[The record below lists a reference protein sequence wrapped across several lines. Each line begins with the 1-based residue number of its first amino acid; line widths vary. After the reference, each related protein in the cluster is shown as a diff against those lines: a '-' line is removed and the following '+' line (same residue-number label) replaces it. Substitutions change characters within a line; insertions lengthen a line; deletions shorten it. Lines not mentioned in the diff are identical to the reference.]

1 MGKRLDRLLG
11 RNKKG
16 ERPTKARTFVFALN
30 RHRFETYCY
39 YSSTNERDPNVRFI
53 STSSDPHSLRG
64 FHLEPRDR
72 IVVLENV
79 ELGHF
84 YKQVREQVLIISG
97 GWVDID
103 QREKVLY

>member
-1 MGKRLDRLLG
+1 MGKKWDKLLR
-11 RNKKG
+11 RNKKKDW
-16 ERPTKARTFVFALN
+16 PLSPRTFVFALN
-30 RHRFETYCY
+30 RHRFDTYCY
-39 YSSTNERDPNVRFI
+39 YSGTNSRDPNVRFI
-53 STSSDPHSLRG
+53 STSSDPHGLRE

-79 ELGHF
+79 ELGHY
-84 YKQVREQVLIISG
+84 YKKVREQTLIISG